1 MEFFEHSHEHVHEHG
16 SPVMH
21 ILYHS
26 FIDIIP
32 MILILILTF
41 IAIEY
46 IEHKFSGKLQE
57 KVRRAGILGPVLGSL
72 VGAIPQC
79 GFSVM
84 AVALYSKRII
94 SLGTMMAI
102 FLATSD
108 EAIPVLLTSPESY
121 GSILPMILTKIV
133 LAILF
138 GYIIDFVIVRRP
150 INVDIKSTDNM
161 EKEGAKCIDEEKIS
175 LSKVLTHS
183 IERGLKVS
191 IYLYIITVVISLG
204 LEYVHI
210 EHLIG
215 KEHGILQIFIVSLL
229 GLIPNCAISLGIVK
243 LFTMNV
249 IGFPAVIAGL
259 SSNAGL
265 ALIYLFKESKSKK
278 KAFIITLMLF
288 VISFISGIIIY
299 AL

>member
-1 MEFFEHSHEHVHEHG
+1 MELLQHSHEHIHEHEN
-16 SPVMH
+16 SIVH

-57 KVRRAGILGPVLGSL
+57 KVRKAGILGPVLGAL

-108 EAIPVLLTSPESY
+108 EAIPVLLTSPDSY
-121 GSILPMILTKIV
+121 GSILPIILTKVI
-133 LAILF
+133 LAIIF
-138 GYIIDFVIVRRP
+138 GYIIDFIIVKRP
-150 INVDIKSTDNM
+150 INVDIKSTYDI
-161 EKEGAKCIDEEKIS
+161 EKEGSKCIDEEKIS
-175 LSKVLTHS
+175 LSKVLVHS

-191 IYLYIITVVISLG
+191 VYLYIITVVISLA

-210 EHLIG
+210 EHIIG
-215 KEHGILQIFIVSLL
+215 NDHGILQIFIVSVL
-229 GLIPNCAISLGIVK
+229 GLIPNCAVSLGIVK

-278 KAFIITLMLF
+278 KALIITLMLF
-288 VISFISGIIIY
+288 IISFVSGIIIY
-299 AL
+299 LI